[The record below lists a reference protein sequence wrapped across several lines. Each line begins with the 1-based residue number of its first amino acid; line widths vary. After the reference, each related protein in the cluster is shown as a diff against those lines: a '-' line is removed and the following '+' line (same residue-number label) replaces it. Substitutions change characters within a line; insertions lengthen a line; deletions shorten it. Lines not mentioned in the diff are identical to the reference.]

1 MKVPTTAARIRSWL
15 LMAFLAGVAGVGLFA
30 VLAFSAMEILVQ
42 LNASQPAALHSA
54 LRANYGMDA
63 QGALFPV
70 LGLGLVEEA
79 IRDQQ
84 SGTPVAT
91 QYIATIIG
99 GLKTPVPTVTL
110 YFNLT
115 TTPINSTATPTI
127 VAASDTPFAP
137 TPNPTSTP
145 TLTYTPTQTAVLPT
159 LTNTQFAT
167 FTATATRVPVKT
179 DVPSDTPTSPVAT
192 RVRPSATPV
201 LPTATSVPPSATP
214 KPPKSTPKPPPT
226 HTPGPYPPPVTPVP
240 TIPHPYP

>member
-54 LRANYGMDA
+54 LHANYGMDA

-110 YFNLT
+110 YFNLSV
-115 TTPINSTATPTI
+115 TPINSTATPTI
-127 VAASDTPFAP
+127 VSASDTPFAP
-137 TPNPTSTP
+137 TPTP